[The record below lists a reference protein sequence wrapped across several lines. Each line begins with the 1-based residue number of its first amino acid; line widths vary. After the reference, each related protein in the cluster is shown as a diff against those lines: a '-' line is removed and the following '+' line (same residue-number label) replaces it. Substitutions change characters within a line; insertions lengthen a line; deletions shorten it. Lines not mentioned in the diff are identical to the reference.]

1 MYNYFNDNLYFKG
14 MPFWGNRFMP
24 PRDIEVPFDFP
35 NPYIGG
41 FSPMYMPPTQNY
53 QQPVNPYK
61 KINKSILN
69 LNNDIRRLWFEHAIW
84 TKLTIMSIA
93 NGSPDVQLVSER
105 LLRNADD
112 FGKAFLTLY
121 GPTVS
126 DQFKKLIRE
135 HLLIAADMVN
145 ALKRKDNTTVNVIE
159 KKLFK
164 NADDIADFL
173 SRINPYWDKEDVR
186 KMMYE
191 HINLLKS
198 EAVATL
204 SNKYEESISLFEKI
218 ENQALMMADIFV
230 EGILRQ
236 FPNKFQQ

>member
-1 MYNYFNDNLYFKG
+1 MYNYFNDNMYFRN
-14 MPFWGNRFMP
+14 MPFWSYQFMP
-24 PRDIEVPFDFP
+24 PRDTEVPFDFP

-41 FSPMYMPPTQNY
+41 MSPMPMMHNPNY
-53 QQPVNPYK
+53 PQQTNPYK
-61 KINKSILN
+61 KINKNMLN
-69 LNNDIRRLWFEHAIW
+69 LINDINILWFEHILW

-105 LLRNADD
+105 LLKNADD
-112 FGKAFLTLY
+112 FGKAFLPLY

-126 DQFKKLIRE
+126 EQFRKLLRE

-145 ALKRKDNTTVNVIE
+145 ALKRKDNSAVNLIE

-173 SRINPYWDKEDVR
+173 SRINPYWEKEDIR

-191 HINLLKS
+191 HLNLLKS

-204 SNKYEESISLFEKI
+204 SNKYEEAISLFEKI
-218 ENQALMMADIFV
+218 EKQIFMMSDVFI

-236 FPNKFQQ
+236 FPNKF

>member
-1 MYNYFNDNLYFKG
+1 MYNYFNDNLYFRNT
-14 MPFWGNRFMP
+14 PFFGNQFMP
-24 PRDIEVPFDFP
+24 PRNIEVPFDFP
-35 NPYIGG
+35 NPYIETVN
-41 FSPMYMPPTQNY
+41 PMFMMHNPNY
-53 QQPVNPYK
+53 LQAANPYK
-61 KINKSILN
+61 KINKNILN
-69 LNNDIRRLWFEHAIW
+69 LINNMRRLWFEHAVW

-105 LLRNADD
+105 LLRNPDD
-112 FGKAFLTLY
+112 FAKALLPLY

-126 DQFKKLIRE
+126 EQFRKLLRE

-145 ALKRKDNTTVNVIE
+145 AAKRKDNSAVNLIE

-173 SRINPYWDKEDVR
+173 SRINPYWDREDIR

-191 HINLLKS
+191 HLTLLKS

-218 ENQALMMADIFV
+218 ENQVLIMADMFV